1 MKKLLLTSFL
11 FLAAAGTLMAQ
22 NRKPNKLKLQ
32 KSKTDRVAVQNQR
45 LAEKKA
51 AKLQTENTQQHALQS
66 QRVAKKQA
74 AAKAAASNPNSRE
87 AMRVDKIPAA
97 QQSGSANTNN

>member
-11 FLAAAGTLMAQ
+11 FLAAAGTMMAQ

-32 KSKTDRVAVQNQR
+32 KSKTDRVAIQNQR

-51 AKLQTENTQQHALQS
+51 AKLQSNDTQPEAQKNDRL
-66 QRVAKKQA
+66 AKRRA
-74 AAKAAASNPNSRE
+74 AARTTPAPNSRE
-87 AMRVDKIPAA
+87 AMQVEKVPAA
-97 QQSGSANTNN
+97 RQSESANTNH